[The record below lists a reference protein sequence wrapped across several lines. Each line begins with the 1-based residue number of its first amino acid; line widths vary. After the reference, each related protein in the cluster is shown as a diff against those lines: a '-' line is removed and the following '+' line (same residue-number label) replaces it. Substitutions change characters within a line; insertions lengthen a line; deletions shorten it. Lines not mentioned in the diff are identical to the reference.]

1 MAGTWAES
9 GCGAGERRGRGM
21 SDKRAGGIF
30 ASSFV
35 AGLLLA
41 AGIFAP
47 RAWEPVPE
55 PFFGLDEPA
64 GPAAVDSALP
74 TTFEARPAR
83 PPERLAYNEPAA
95 SSATDVAVQAAALAA
110 REALAAAPPLALT
123 TPVAIPRATAAP
135 VPEHAPAIVPMPV
148 VIANPEPSADH
159 AVSAPAPVPPP
170 ESLRALVTRVQ
181 AARPPLAIEPP
192 LPRRITPPSTVAAM
206 THDEPVTDDRLGAPP
221 LPGDEWVD
229 PDSVNWSDVP
239 LVHPAIRPTVPAPRL
254 GFRPRLRVGERLLG
268 RDRGGDATDAMA
280 TNDGASALP
289 DIRSWPAPH
298 KLVEQIEQIGGA
310 TPTSPAAIWARE
322 AHVRLRDVLATAGP
336 RDSAANPALVTLGE
350 SVHAGM
356 GVADATSDHS
366 QASATRRAAL
376 ALARRVAVW
385 RAASGLCG
393 DSSADPRLE
402 GEVAR
407 LIDAVERFE
416 RSTSPDDAAVA
427 ARSADVL
434 ADAGHPGADGLAKA
448 VSDHYLSANVRIAM
462 HQQFLEKLLPAA
474 AVTTGPVDDVV
485 LGRKVRGTRTVQRT
499 TTVRFV
505 PDADEISFDL
515 EVHGDVESRTV
526 TDSGPVSVTSRGDSS
541 FTVRKPI
548 KVSSAGLLFGTATG
562 VATNRSQLANVQTS
576 FDSVPI
582 MRSLVRTMVRNQH
595 EETLPEANREVID
608 HIVSRAC
615 REVDAQAE
623 PKFVEIGDRI
633 RERVWMPLVRL
644 GLEPTPVAMETTAT
658 TATLRLRLAADEQ
671 LAAHTPRPRAPGDA
685 MFSLQVNESTLNN
698 AFERLGLAGRRLSLE
713 ELLGTVAE
721 QAGFEPR
728 IPDDLPE
735 GVHVTFAR
743 RQPLR
748 IECRDGLVHMQ
759 VALDAIE
766 SGRRSW
772 YDIVARVSY
781 KPAIAAPQV
790 FLEREGPV
798 QLSGPGHQG
807 RIEFALRTIFSKI
820 FPKERPIPILPERLV
835 KNPRLDGLRVLQ
847 AVSTDGWLALAL
859 GIREGETTVAK
870 PDTASGKTA
879 ADRPRVFR

>member
-1 MAGTWAES
+1 VAGTWAES
-9 GCGAGERRGRGM
+9 GCGAGERQGRGM
-21 SDKRAGGIF
+21 SDKRAGRIV

-55 PFFGLDEPA
+55 PFFGLDEPV
-64 GPAAVDSALP
+64 GPATVDSALP
-74 TTFEARPAR
+74 TALEARPAR

-95 SSATDVAVQAAALAA
+95 SSAPDVAVQAAALAA
-110 REALAAAPPLALT
+110 REALAAAPPLALS
-123 TPVAIPRATAAP
+123 TPVAIPQATAAP
-135 VPEHAPAIVPMPV
+135 VPEQAPAIVPMPV
-148 VIANPEPSADH
+148 VIANPEPSADS
-159 AVSAPAPVPPP
+159 AVWAPAPAPPP

-192 LPRRITPPSTVAAM
+192 LPRRITPPATVAAM
-206 THDEPVTDDRLGAPP
+206 THDEPVADDRLGAPP

-268 RDRGGDATDAMA
+268 RDRRGDATDAVT

-289 DIRSWPAPH
+289 DIRAWPAPH

-322 AHVRLRDVLATAGP
+322 AHDRLRGVLATAGP
-336 RDSAANPALVTLGE
+336 RDSAAHPALVTLGE
-350 SVHAGM
+350 SVQAGM
-356 GVADATSDHS
+356 GVADATTDHS

-416 RSTSPDDAAVA
+416 RSTAPDDAAVA

-434 ADAGHPGADGLAKA
+434 AGAGHPGADGLAKA

-515 EVHGDVESRTV
+515 EVHGDPSWPMCRRASTRCR
-526 TDSGPVSVTSRGDSS
+526 SCGRSCARWCATSTKR
-541 FTVRKPI
+541 RCQKPI
-548 KVSSAGLLFGTATG
+548 
-562 VATNRSQLANVQTS
+562 
-576 FDSVPI
+576 
-582 MRSLVRTMVRNQH
+582 
-595 EETLPEANREVID
+595 
-608 HIVSRAC
+608 
-615 REVDAQAE
+615 
-623 PKFVEIGDRI
+623 
-633 RERVWMPLVRL
+633 
-644 GLEPTPVAMETTAT
+644 
-658 TATLRLRLAADEQ
+658 
-671 LAAHTPRPRAPGDA
+671 
-685 MFSLQVNESTLNN
+685 
-698 AFERLGLAGRRLSLE
+698 
-713 ELLGTVAE
+713 
-721 QAGFEPR
+721 
-728 IPDDLPE
+728 
-735 GVHVTFAR
+735 AR
-743 RQPLR
+743 
-748 IECRDGLVHMQ
+748 
-759 VALDAIE
+759 
-766 SGRRSW
+766 
-772 YDIVARVSY
+772 
-781 KPAIAAPQV
+781 
-790 FLEREGPV
+790 
-798 QLSGPGHQG
+798 
-807 RIEFALRTIFSKI
+807 
-820 FPKERPIPILPERLV
+820 
-835 KNPRLDGLRVLQ
+835 
-847 AVSTDGWLALAL
+847 
-859 GIREGETTVAK
+859 
-870 PDTASGKTA
+870 
-879 ADRPRVFR
+879 